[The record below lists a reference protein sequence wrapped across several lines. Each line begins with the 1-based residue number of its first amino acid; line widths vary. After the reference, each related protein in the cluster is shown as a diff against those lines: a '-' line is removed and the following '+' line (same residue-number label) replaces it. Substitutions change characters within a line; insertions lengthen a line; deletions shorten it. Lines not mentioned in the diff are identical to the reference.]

1 MLRLG
6 VRNGVRREPVLD
18 SYHPVCFDEIGT
30 EEGYEPCFDGLEA
43 CVKVDASN
51 VCL

>member
-1 MLRLG
+1 M
-6 VRNGVRREPVLD
+6 LD

-30 EEGYEPCFDGLEA
+30 EEGDEPRFDGLET
-43 CVKVDASN
+43 CVKVDASD